1 MRALVV
7 TGVLG
12 AGCAIVFAI
21 AALVAMLFPDGTM
34 MNPGW
39 NGGGGN
45 WNGGG
50 GKGGMAVPMP
60 APAVDGSGVVTITND
75 QVAPQP

>member
-39 NGGGGN
+39 NGGGG
-45 WNGGG
+45 
-50 GKGGMAVPMP
+50 KGGMAVPMP